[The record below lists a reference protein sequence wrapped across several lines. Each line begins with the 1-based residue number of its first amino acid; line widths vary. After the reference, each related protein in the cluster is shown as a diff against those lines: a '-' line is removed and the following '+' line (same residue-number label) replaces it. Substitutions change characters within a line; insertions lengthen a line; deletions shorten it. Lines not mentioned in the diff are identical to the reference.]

1 MAQRNCSNQKCTG
14 KANGRNVFCSKCWFH
29 VPGDLRAAIRKDSE
43 KGEHTLRAQ
52 PSREWLSMALRSI
65 NDRRPVSNQVSEIV

>member
-1 MAQRNCSNQKCTG
+1 
-14 KANGRNVFCSKCWFH
+14 
-29 VPGDLRAAIRKDSE
+29 
-43 KGEHTLRAQ
+43 LRAQ